1 MLPGGWQR
9 SKASNSGERF
19 SVRMCTVAAG
29 GRRSHQEFGWCAVDH
44 DYKQEMRRCAAT
56 TEHLLSGLVATTTTN
71 VSSRRCRRTCTAS
84 AKVSTPRSMA
94 ARPSTPNLI
103 TLAPKARELNS
114 LRLVRFNTDDDRSM
128 VGSGRSKESME
139 IFVVMNE
146 KEEKEKTDGFGWS
159 TESEAFRNPERI
171 RSRVAPAQTCDV
183 IDNNDETSW
192 SRSLEILLP
201 ATEGC
206 SKSL

>member
-1 MLPGGWQR
+1 
-9 SKASNSGERF
+9 
-19 SVRMCTVAAG
+19 MCTVAAG

-159 TESEAFRNPERI
+159 TESEGFRNPERI